1 MNVVITGGSGFIGR
15 MLAQRIL
22 TLGRLTGASGT
33 PEDIDEVL
41 LFDSVAPQA
50 PLQGLDERARI
61 VTGDIAERE
70 RVFGLIDR
78 DDISVFHLASVVS
91 GGGELDFDLAMRV
104 NLSGGLNVLE
114 AVRARAG
121 VPRLVFASSVAVFGG
136 GAMPRR
142 VGDTTKQTPQTTYGA
157 TKSIGELLINDYSRK
172 GFLDGRSARLPTVIV
187 RPGKPNLA
195 ASSFASGVIREPLN
209 GETCVLPVKPETAM
223 PVLGYRNIV
232 EGFVRLHEAPPEA
245 LGDDRAVNFPS
256 LTVTVADM
264 IESLRRVAGTRP
276 LGAISVEPDPRIE
289 AIVATWPAELDST
302 RALALGLPIDPGIDP
317 IVRAYIEDFVDEP
330 DRT

>member
-1 MNVVITGGSGFIGR
+1 MKVVITGGTGFIGR
-15 MLAQRIL
+15 MLARRIL
-22 TLGRLTGASGT
+22 ALGQLTGPSGA
-33 PEDIDEVL
+33 PEAVDEVV
-41 LFDSVAPQA
+41 LFDAVATPA
-50 PLQGLDERARI
+50 PIAGLDDRARVVI
-61 VTGDIAERE
+61 GDISERDQ
-70 RVFGLIDR
+70 VFGLVDR
-78 DDISVFHLASVVS
+78 DDTSVFHLASVVS
-91 GGGELDFDLAMRV
+91 AGGELDFDLAIRV

-114 AVRARAG
+114 AARARTTT
-121 VPRLVFASSVAVFGG
+121 PRVVFASSVAVFGG
-136 GAMPRR
+136 AAMPKR

-157 TKSIGELLINDYSRK
+157 TKAIGELLINDYSRK

-209 GETCVLPVKPETAM
+209 GEPCVLPVKPETPM

-232 EGFVRLHEAPPEA
+232 EGFVRLHEVPAAA